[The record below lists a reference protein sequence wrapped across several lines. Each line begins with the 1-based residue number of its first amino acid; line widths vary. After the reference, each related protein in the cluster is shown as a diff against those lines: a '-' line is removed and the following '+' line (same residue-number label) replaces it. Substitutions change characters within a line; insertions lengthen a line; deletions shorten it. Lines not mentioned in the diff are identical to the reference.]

1 MTARPL
7 TSREVRERR
16 AQVLDERDLLAA
28 LFEPPFGG
36 FSTLIGRSYGP
47 VLEKP
52 IALRADTGLP
62 AIADGAVTSAAAE
75 PEPVIYQLDLQTHKP
90 KPRGP
95 KA

>member
-16 AQVLDERDLLAA
+16 GQVLDERDALAA
-28 LFEPPFGG
+28 LFEPPFTG
-36 FSTLIGRSYGP
+36 FSTLIGRTYGP

-52 IALRADTGLP
+52 MALDADTGVP

-75 PEPVIYQLDLQTHKP
+75 YEPVTQQLDLQTHQP
-90 KPRGP
+90 KPRGL
-95 KA
+95 KT